1 MWVDCT
7 ARSCDVSVLVFARL
21 AAAGFACVDL
31 CCFTTGVLMFGVA
44 AAGGTGAGSCMAG
57 VS

>member
-1 MWVDCT
+1 M
-7 ARSCDVSVLVFARL
+7 FAYL

-31 CCFTTGVLMFGVA
+31 CCFTTGVLLFGAA

>member
-1 MWVDCT
+1 ML
-7 ARSCDVSVLVFARL
+7 AFACL

-31 CCFTTGVLMFGVA
+31 CCFTTGVLLFGVA
-44 AAGGTGAGSCMAG
+44 ATGGTGAGSCVAG